1 LKVAGGKPGV
11 GIGMDRSAKTE
22 STAAGAAP
30 SRADDAQPRPIE
42 RFYRALVENAGDI
55 LTIVDRNGI
64 ITYQSPAIREAMG
77 VDEQILI
84 GQSIFGLVHPD
95 DCERLRKRFEES
107 VHSAN
112 MEVMET
118 IRLPHANGT
127 WRRIET
133 RGRNL
138 LADPDVAGILCVSRD
153 VTETH
158 RLESQLREAELLARF
173 GNWRWVKGEPA
184 PQWSRG
190 VARILGRDEA
200 QLPRGGDWYEHL
212 VHPDDRD
219 ELLSKFLDA
228 FETQEPVNCVT
239 RFLADNGD
247 YRYIKTHAYAE
258 GDAHSEIGAL
268 VGMAEDVTDEVEA
281 ELAVKAGEAK
291 YRLMTEQASD
301 IVAHYDTQ
309 SQVIFMSPAVEQVL
323 GRTPEEFIGKPID
336 EAMVHPD
343 DFLGVRDAFIECA
356 VDGRQVQFDYRFLH
370 KNGSYVWLET
380 TMSPVRDTTGRRTTE
395 IIGVSRNVSER
406 KRHEMELMDARE
418 RAEAA
423 NRTKSRFLAN
433 MSHELRTPLNAII
446 GFSEILRMQMF
457 GQLGHARYLEYAQLI
472 NDSGALLLD
481 LISDILDMSKI
492 EAGKYELHLE
502 QVNLPHLLDSSMRLV
517 RGRAEENGIG
527 LAMRMSDDLTVDEIV
542 ADERALKQIVLNLLS
557 NSIKFTPSGGKVS
570 VTVSEAAGG
579 ISIAVSDNGRGIP
592 GDQIARLGKPF
603 EQVAT
608 DAALSKQGTGL
619 GLALV
624 RSLAELHGGAMVIES
639 EIDRGTVV
647 TVTLPLTPHCVVP
660 VPHMEPDESPANDP
674 LNDRALAKL
683 VGG

>member
-1 LKVAGGKPGV
+1 
-11 GIGMDRSAKTE
+11 MDRSVETE
-22 STAAGAAP
+22 QGAGTAAP
-30 SRADDAQPRPIE
+30 TRADDRRSLPVE

-55 LTIVDRNGI
+55 LTILDRDGV
-64 ITYQSPAIREAMG
+64 ITYQSPAVREVMG
-77 VDEQILI
+77 VSEKPLI
-84 GQSIFGLVHPD
+84 GHVIFGIVHPD
-95 DCERLRKRFEES
+95 DRERLRKRFEECVRTPES
-107 VHSAN
+107 
-112 MEVMET
+112 EVMET
-118 IRLPHANGT
+118 VRLPHANGT
-127 WRRIET
+127 WRRVEA
-133 RGRNL
+133 RARNL
-138 LADPDVAGILCVSRD
+138 LSDPDVAGILCVSRD

-158 RLESQLREAELLARF
+158 RLESQLREAEQLARF
-173 GNWRWVKGEPA
+173 GHWRWVKGEPA

-190 VARILGRDEA
+190 VARILGRDET

-239 RFLADNGD
+239 RFRADDGD

-268 VGMAEDVTDEVEA
+268 VGLAEDVTEEIEA
-281 ELAVKAGEAK
+281 ELALRANEAR

-301 IVAHYDTQ
+301 IVAHYDTE
-309 SQVIFMSPAVEQVL
+309 SRVIFISPVVESIL
-323 GRTPEEFIGKPID
+323 GRAPDEFIGNPID
-336 EAMVHPD
+336 EEMIHPD
-343 DFLGVRDAFIECA
+343 DFPRVRSAFIECA
-356 VDGRQVQFDYRFLH
+356 VKGRQVQFDYRFLH
-370 KNGSYVWLET
+370 KNGAHVWLET
-380 TMSPVRDTTGRRTTE
+380 TLSAARDAAGQRTTE
-395 IIGVSRNVSER
+395 IIGISRNVGER

-472 NDSGALLLD
+472 NESGALLLD

-492 EAGKYELHLE
+492 EAGKYELHPETVDLR
-502 QVNLPHLLDSSMRLV
+502 HLLESSVRLV
-517 RGRAEENGIG
+517 RGRAEVNGVG
-527 LAMRMSDDLTVDEIV
+527 LAMHADKDLTVEEIV
-542 ADERALKQIVLNLLS
+542 ADERALKQIMLNLLS

-570 VTVSEAAGG
+570 VTVRDAPTG

-592 GDQIARLGKPF
+592 EDQIARLGQPF

-608 DAALSKQGTGL
+608 DAALSKEGTGL

-624 RSLAELHGGAMVIES
+624 RSLAELHGGAMRIES
-639 EIDRGTVV
+639 EVDKGTVV
-647 TVTLPLTPHCVVP
+647 TVTLPLTPHCLIPGAEPVVEAAP
-660 VPHMEPDESPANDP
+660 KAVDEVTADDVSPTKP
-674 LNDRALAKL
+674 ALANIA
-683 VGG
+683 GG

>member
-1 LKVAGGKPGV
+1 MKRSVETEHVADK
-11 GIGMDRSAKTE
+11 AA
-22 STAAGAAP
+22 ST
-30 SRADDAQPRPIE
+30 RADEGCPRPVE

-55 LTIVDRNGI
+55 LTILDRDGV
-64 ITYQSPAIREAMG
+64 ITYQSPAVRE
-77 VDEQILI
+77 VI
-84 GQSIFGLVHPD
+84 GTSEKPLLGHSIFKLVHPD
-95 DCERLRKRFEES
+95 DRDRLHRKFEECVRVPDS
-107 VHSAN
+107 TVL
-112 MEVMET
+112 EIV
-118 IRLPHANGT
+118 RLPHANGT
-127 WRRIET
+127 WRRIEA
-133 RGRNL
+133 RARNL
-138 LADPDVAGILCVSRD
+138 LADPDVAGILCCSRD

-158 RLESQLREAELLARF
+158 RLESQLREAEQLARF
-173 GNWRWVKGEPA
+173 GHWRWVKGEPA

-228 FETQEPVNCVT
+228 FETQEPVNCIT
-239 RFLADNGD
+239 RFRADDGE

-268 VGMAEDVTDEVEA
+268 VGLAEDVTEEVA
-281 ELAVKAGEAK
+281 GELALKASEAK

-301 IVAHYDTQ
+301 IIAHYDTEAR
-309 SQVIFMSPAVEQVL
+309 VIFMSPAVEQIL
-323 GRTPEEFIGKPID
+323 GRTPDEFIGKPID

-343 DFLGVRDAFIECA
+343 DFGRVRAAFIECA
-356 VDGRQVQFDYRFLH
+356 VKGREVQFDYRFRH
-370 KNGSYVWLET
+370 KNGSYAWLET
-380 TMSPVRDTTGRRTTE
+380 TLRAARDEAGERTTE
-395 IIGVSRNVSER
+395 IIGISRNVGER

-457 GQLGHARYLEYAQLI
+457 GQLGHTRYLEYAQLI
-472 NDSGALLLD
+472 NESGALLLD

-502 QVNLPHLLDSSMRLV
+502 QVNLHHLLDSSMRLV

-579 ISIAVSDNGRGIP
+579 IRIAVSDNGRGIP
-592 GDQIARLGKPF
+592 DDQIARLGKPF

-624 RSLAELHGGAMVIES
+624 RSLAELHGGVMSIES
-639 EIDRGTVV
+639 ELDKGTVV
-647 TVTLPLTPHCVVP
+647 TVMLPLTPHCVVP
-660 VPHMEPDESPANDP
+660 MPVAEPEE
-674 LNDRALAKL
+674 ALASEPSVNPEL
-683 VGG
+683 VNMTGG

>member
-1 LKVAGGKPGV
+1 
-11 GIGMDRSAKTE
+11 MDRSAEEEPANDGRISACT
-22 STAAGAAP
+22 G
-30 SRADDAQPRPIE
+30 DGPRSVE

-55 LTIVDRNGI
+55 LTILDRDGL
-64 ITYQSPAIREAMG
+64 ITYQSPAVREVVGAS
-77 VDEQILI
+77 EKHLI
-84 GQSIFGLVHPD
+84 GYSIFNLVHPD
-95 DCERLRKRFEES
+95 DRERLQKRFEECIRVS
-107 VHSAN
+107 ESST
-112 MEVMET
+112 MEIV
-118 IRLPHANGT
+118 RLPHANGT
-127 WRRIET
+127 WRRMEV
-133 RGRNL
+133 RARNL
-138 LADPDVAGILCVSRD
+138 LADPDVAGILCCSRD

-158 RLESQLREAELLARF
+158 RLESQLREAEQLARF
-173 GNWRWVKGEPA
+173 GIWRWVKGEPA

-190 VARILGRDEA
+190 VARILGRGET

-239 RFLADNGD
+239 RFRADDGD

-268 VGMAEDVTDEVEA
+268 VGLAEDVTEEIEA
-281 ELAVKAGEAK
+281 ELALRANEAR

-301 IVAHYDTQ
+301 IVAHYDTEAR
-309 SQVIFMSPAVEQVL
+309 VIFISPVVESIL
-323 GRTPEEFIGKPID
+323 GRAPEEFIGNPIE
-336 EAMVHPD
+336 EAMIHPD
-343 DFLGVRDAFIECA
+343 DFPRVRSAFIECA
-356 VDGRQVQFDYRFLH
+356 VKGRQVQFDYRFLH
-370 KNGSYVWLET
+370 ADGTYVWLET
-380 TMSPVRDTTGRRTTE
+380 TMSAARDAAGQRTTE
-395 IIGVSRNVSER
+395 IVGISRNVGER
-406 KRHEMELMDARE
+406 KRHEKELMDARE
-418 RAEAA
+418 HAEAA

-472 NDSGALLLD
+472 NESGALLLD

-492 EAGKYELHLE
+492 EAGKYNLHLE
-502 QVNLPHLLDSSMRLV
+502 PVNLRSLLDSSLRLV

-527 LAMRMSDDLTVDEIV
+527 LTMNVAPDLMVDEIV
-542 ADERALKQIVLNLLS
+542 ADERALKQIMLNLLS

-570 VTVSEAAGG
+570 VSVKETTIG

-592 GDQIARLGKPF
+592 HDQIARLGKPF

-608 DAALSKQGTGL
+608 NAALSKQGTGL

-639 EIDRGTVV
+639 EVDRGTVV
-647 TVTLPLTPHCVVP
+647 TVTLPLTPHCIVP
-660 VPHMEPDESPANDP
+660 VPHMDPDERPTNDP
-674 LNDRALAKL
+674 LSNRALANL
-683 VGG
+683 AGG

>member
-1 LKVAGGKPGV
+1 
-11 GIGMDRSAKTE
+11 MDRSAKME
-22 STAAGAAP
+22 QGAGMAAP
-30 SRADDAQPRPIE
+30 VRADDRRSLPVE

-55 LTIVDRNGI
+55 LTILDRDGL
-64 ITYQSPAIREAMG
+64 ITYQSPAVREVIG
-77 VDEQILI
+77 VSEKPLI
-84 GQSIFGLVHPD
+84 GHSIFSLVHPD
-95 DCERLRKRFEES
+95 DRERLRKRFAECARIPDS
-107 VHSAN
+107 
-112 MEVMET
+112 EVMET
-118 IRLPHANGT
+118 VRLPHANGT
-127 WRRIET
+127 WRCVEARA
-133 RGRNL
+133 RNL

-158 RLESQLREAELLARF
+158 RLESQLRDAEQLARF
-173 GNWRWVKGEPA
+173 GNWRWIKGEPA

-190 VARILGRDEA
+190 VARILGREEA

-228 FETQEPVNCVT
+228 FETQEPVSCVT
-239 RFLADNGD
+239 RFCADDGN

-268 VGMAEDVTDEVEA
+268 VGLAEDVTEEVEA
-281 ELAVKAGEAK
+281 ELALRANEAR

-301 IVAHYDTQ
+301 IVAHYDTL
-309 SQVIFMSPAVEQVL
+309 SQVIFMSPAVEQIL
-323 GRTPEEFIGKPID
+323 GRKPEEFIGRPVD
-336 EAMVHPD
+336 ESMIHPD
-343 DFLGVRDAFIECA
+343 DFPRVRDAFIECA
-356 VDGRQVQFDYRFLH
+356 VDGRQVQFDCRFLH
-370 KNGSYVWLET
+370 SNGSYIWLET
-380 TMSPVRDTTGRRTTE
+380 TMSPVRNETGKRTTE
-395 IIGVSRNVSER
+395 IIGVSRHIGER

-472 NDSGALLLD
+472 NESGALLLD

-492 EAGKYELHLE
+492 EAGKYELHPEPVDLR
-502 QVNLPHLLDSSMRLV
+502 NLMESSLRLV

-527 LAMRMSDDLTVDEIV
+527 LALSMADDMAVDEIV
-542 ADERALKQIVLNLLS
+542 ADERALKQIMLNLLS

-570 VTVSEAAGG
+570 VNVVEAENG
-579 ISIAVSDNGRGIP
+579 ICIAVSDNGRGIP
-592 GDQIARLGKPF
+592 ADQIARLGRPF

-624 RSLAELHGGAMVIES
+624 RSLAELHGGAISIES
-639 EIDRGTVV
+639 ELEKGTVV
-647 TVTLPLTPHCVVP
+647 AVRLPLTPHCVVP
-660 VPHMEPDESPANDP
+660 MPATDEVPADEALEKPVLAN
-674 LNDRALAKL
+674 LA
-683 VGG
+683 GG

>member
-1 LKVAGGKPGV
+1 MSRMWGA
-11 GIGMDRSAKTE
+11 GMDRSAKTE
-22 STAAGAAP
+22 QGAGMAAST
-30 SRADDAQPRPIE
+30 RANDRRSLPVE

-55 LTIVDRNGI
+55 LTILDRDGV
-64 ITYQSPAIREAMG
+64 ITYQSPAVREVIG
-77 VDEQILI
+77 VSEKPLI

-95 DCERLRKRFEES
+95 DRERLRKRFAEC
-107 VHSAN
+107 AN
-112 MEVMET
+112 IPDSEVMEL

-127 WRRIET
+127 WRRIEA

-158 RLESQLREAELLARF
+158 RLESQLREAEQLARF

-228 FETQEPVNCVT
+228 FETQEPVSCVT
-239 RFLADNGD
+239 RFCADDGN

-268 VGMAEDVTDEVEA
+268 VGLAEDVTEEIEA
-281 ELAVKAGEAK
+281 ELALRANEAR

-301 IVAHYDTQ
+301 IVAHYDTL
-309 SQVIFMSPAVEQVL
+309 SQVIFMSPAVEPIL
-323 GRTPEEFIGKPID
+323 GRKSEEFIGRPVD
-336 EAMVHPD
+336 EAMIHPD
-343 DFLGVRDAFIECA
+343 DFPRVRDAFIECA

-370 KNGSYVWLET
+370 SNGSYIWLET
-380 TMSPVRDTTGRRTTE
+380 TMSPVRNETGKRTTE
-395 IIGVSRNVSER
+395 IIGVSRHISER

-472 NDSGALLLD
+472 NESGALLLD

-492 EAGKYELHLE
+492 EAGKYELHPEPVDLR
-502 QVNLPHLLDSSMRLV
+502 NLMESSLRLV

-527 LAMRMSDDLTVDEIV
+527 LALTMADDLAVDEIV
-542 ADERALKQIVLNLLS
+542 ADERALKQIMLNLLS

-570 VTVSEAAGG
+570 VKVVETDSG

-592 GDQIARLGKPF
+592 ADQIARLGRPF

-624 RSLAELHGGAMVIES
+624 RSLTELHGGAMSIES
-639 EIDRGTVV
+639 ELEKGTVV
-647 TVTLPLTPHCVVP
+647 TVRLPLTPHCVVP
-660 VPHMEPDESPANDP
+660 APGADEMPAENEAP
-674 LNDRALAKL
+674 QKPALANMA
-683 VGG
+683 GG